1 MIVMYQLE
9 TERELCLLAWIDLHF
24 IQQFCGR
31 RVVVIHGIGE
41 GV

>member
-1 MIVMYQLE
+1 MIVMDQLE
-9 TERELCLLAWIDLHF
+9 TERELCLLTWIDLHF

-31 RVVVIHGIGE
+31 RVVVFLGIGE